1 MKKSSKIKAPK
12 YKTERVVAYL
22 DDDMLE
28 WINKEAG
35 NIRVSVG
42 HIIRRM
48 ILEKMQS
55 K

>member
-1 MKKSSKIKAPK
+1 MKKPRKIKAPE
-12 YKTERVVAYL
+12 YKKERVVAYL

-28 WINKEAG
+28 WIKKEAD

-48 ILEKMQS
+48 ILKEMDTK
-55 K
+55 